1 MTTRTFSLKNRLAL
15 LANVLAACLVVAA
28 GCAGGAKSQP
38 ASACSPE
45 EQARCICKQPGV
57 ETFSFD
63 APTDQY
69 GANTLA
75 DAIRGV
81 RGVADVKICLE
92 DKKAFVALDQEH
104 PATSDAIIAAA
115 AARGGTH
122 LRHEPV
128 GRKLTPPQGGSI
140 SVAVVLSS
148 DAEVVDFAGPWGVF
162 EYANVAGRDTPPF
175 HLYTVGDTAAPI
187 KCSGGMTIVPDC
199 TFADAP
205 RPKIIVIPAMGEPSP
220 ALLSWVRDASK
231 SADLTM
237 SVCNGSFVLAK
248 AELLAGKTVTSHH
261 GGYGQLAAMFPDV
274 TVKRGARFVD
284 DANIST
290 AGGLTS
296 GIDLALHVV
305 ERYFGRDAAEQTARD
320 LEYQGQGW
328 KDPNSNAAFA
338 SRPISTDDKPV
349 CPVCEMAVVRG
360 EAITETY
367 QGRTFYFCSDECKKL
382 FDSRR
387 DLFTAR

>member
-1 MTTRTFSLKNRLAL
+1 
-15 LANVLAACLVVAA
+15 
-28 GCAGGAKSQP
+28 
-38 ASACSPE
+38 
-45 EQARCICKQPGV
+45 V

-63 APTDQY
+63 APIDQK
-69 GANTLA
+69 GARTLA
-75 DAIRGV
+75 ETIRGV
-81 RGVADVKICLE
+81 RGVADVKVCR
-92 DKKAFVALDQEH
+92 DDNKVFVGLDQEH
-104 PATSDAIIAAA
+104 PATSDAIVAAA
-115 AARGGTH
+115 AAGGGTH

-128 GRKLTPPQGGSI
+128 GCKLTPPRDGSI
-140 SVAVVLSS
+140 PVAVVLSP
-148 DAEVVDFAGPWGVF
+148 DAEVVDFSGPWGVF
-162 EYANVAGRDTPPF
+162 EYANVAGHDTPPF
-175 HLYTVGDTAAPI
+175 HLYTVGETAAPI

-205 RPKIIVIPAMGEPSP
+205 RPKIIVIPAIGEPSP

-248 AELLAGKTVTSHH
+248 AGLLTGKTVTSHH
-261 GGYGQLAAMFPDV
+261 GGYGQLAAMFPGV

-328 KDPNSNAAFA
+328 KDPNSNSAFV

-349 CPVCEMAVVRG
+349 CPVCEMMVARG
-360 EAITETY
+360 DAITETY
-367 QGRTFYFCSDECKKL
+367 QGRTIYFCSGDCKKL
-382 FDSRR
+382 FDSRP